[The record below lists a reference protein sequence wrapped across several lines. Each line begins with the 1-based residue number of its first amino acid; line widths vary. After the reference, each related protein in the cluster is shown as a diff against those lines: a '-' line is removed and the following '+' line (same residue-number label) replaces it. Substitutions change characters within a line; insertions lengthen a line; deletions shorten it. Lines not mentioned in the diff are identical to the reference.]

1 MKLNL
6 KILIIPILLLT
17 ISFNGYAQRYTSG
30 KIIDDERNPISSATL
45 LLYNAADSTFSNSTC
60 SDSLGNF
67 RLEHNLKFYKLI
79 IQHDNF
85 EPHIILSSDS
95 ILGEIPLTP
104 KTHRL
109 NEVVVTAAP
118 NSMKISSSGA
128 LSYNAKLITKSN
140 PIYNALDYLK
150 YIPTIQS
157 SQNGFE
163 VIGGGHT
170 TIILNGKKS
179 NLTQDQIVQYLSSI
193 PAQQVKSIDVS
204 YSTPPQS
211 GVKGASIN
219 IVFENK
225 RSDNLAV
232 VGSVNTSGIL
242 GYYLSETVGTAISF
256 SKKKWSLDVTYQF
269 NHNKDYSELNLNSFH
284 NINNDLI
291 TINHDSRTKS
301 QNNLHNFSILST
313 FDFNKNNALYVNYIG
328 RISSPIS
335 HSTSDINID
344 NIISNSVDNNLGD
357 INMHNIDLSY
367 KHKDLTAALEYTF
380 YHNKSNEASTY
391 APSNIYNSNSKQKVN
406 KFNTSINNSHSLFE
420 GKVSYGL
427 NGFYSTTHNDH
438 NISSLGFTNEDKPFH
453 SVQTEYNISGFIGY
467 NYRFGKKG
475 FINVSLR
482 GEYFKSTITLAS
494 KKSRLWNKF
503 DLFPSLTLIYRIK
516 NARMLQVALSSDKLY
531 PAYWK
536 TTPSVDYISPYLIS
550 EGNPHLK
557 PYNIYRMNLNYILTN
572 KYIFGLFG
580 EVSPN
585 YSTQLLY
592 QKPNELI
599 AIYKYLNFKYSNK
612 IGVMSVI
619 PINWTKFFDSRLTVN
634 AFLMKQKGVLENIAF
649 NREKISGRINL
660 NNTIYLLNK
669 KNLYLQI
676 SAWYQLPSIQ
686 GLYDVSNLWNASASI
701 SWQSLDKR
709 WNVSLEGEDIFN
721 SYILKSKVN
730 YNNQIYNFTNKV
742 YNQTLKLS
750 IKYIFNGYKDKK
762 KNVINT
768 SRFGF

>member
-1 MKLNL
+1 M
-6 KILIIPILLLT
+6 
-17 ISFNGYAQRYTSG
+17 
-30 KIIDDERNPISSATL
+30 
-45 LLYNAADSTFSNSTC
+45 
-60 SDSLGNF
+60 
-67 RLEHNLKFYKLI
+67 
-79 IQHDNF
+79 
-85 EPHIILSSDS
+85 
-95 ILGEIPLTP
+95 
-104 KTHRL
+104 
-109 NEVVVTAAP
+109 
-118 NSMKISSSGA
+118 
-128 LSYNAKLITKSN
+128 
-140 PIYNALDYLK
+140 
-150 YIPTIQS
+150 
-157 SQNGFE
+157 
-163 VIGGGHT
+163 
-170 TIILNGKKS
+170 
-179 NLTQDQIVQYLSSI
+179 
-193 PAQQVKSIDVS
+193 
-204 YSTPPQS
+204 
-211 GVKGASIN
+211 
-219 IVFENK
+219 
-225 RSDNLAV
+225 
-232 VGSVNTSGIL
+232 
-242 GYYLSETVGTAISF
+242 
-256 SKKKWSLDVTYQF
+256 
-269 NHNKDYSELNLNSFH
+269 
-284 NINNDLI
+284 
-291 TINHDSRTKS
+291 
-301 QNNLHNFSILST
+301 
-313 FDFNKNNALYVNYIG
+313 
-328 RISSPIS
+328 
-335 HSTSDINID
+335 
-344 NIISNSVDNNLGD
+344 
-357 INMHNIDLSY
+357 
-367 KHKDLTAALEYTF
+367 
-380 YHNKSNEASTY
+380 
-391 APSNIYNSNSKQKVN
+391 
-406 KFNTSINNSHSLFE
+406 FE

-438 NISSLGFTNEDKPFH
+438 NISSLGFANEDKPFH